1 MAENQEPLIGEIIKL
16 AKEITPDK
24 YSINF
29 NDDSTSNSSIK
40 LKGVDG
46 INTSIE
52 STSTTAQLL
61 LEVDKVNAHA
71 RWLSQ
76 SLAIGKIEYS
86 WNGQKT
92 RLTDLEELY
101 DFLGESTRLVAQA
114 FNLDVD
120 GNGELTAFGDGLMI
134 IRKMFGP
141 TFSGEELTDKAIA
154 ANATRTT
161 DEIHEFIQG
170 GIDSGALD
178 VDQDGQVT
186 AFGDGLMVIRHLFGT
201 TFQEEALTE
210 GAISADSLYWD
221 HPEPWIPV
229 ANNIDALM

>member
-1 MAENQEPLIGEIIKL
+1 FPGESLPTSL
-16 AKEITPDK
+16 AEIT
-24 YSINF
+24 F
-29 NDDSTSNSSIK
+29 
-40 LKGVDG
+40 
-46 INTSIE
+46 
-52 STSTTAQLL
+52 STSTAEIDSITGEAITTA
-61 LEVDKVNAHA
+61 VNFSSSDTAT
-71 RWLSQ
+71 
-76 SLAIGKIEYS
+76 GYE
-86 WNGQKT
+86 
-92 RLTDLEELY
+92 
-101 DFLGESTRLVAQA
+101 FLGESTRLVAQA